1 MFSLEDLYEEIK
13 ERAFAEG
20 AFSRDEWN
28 GLVEEILNTKREFEE
43 MHEDFDWT
51 EIQEALIARYD
62 DFQVE
67 TPEM

>member
-28 GLVEEILNTKREFEE
+28 DIVEDILNTKREFEE
-43 MHEDFDWT
+43 MHDDVDWT